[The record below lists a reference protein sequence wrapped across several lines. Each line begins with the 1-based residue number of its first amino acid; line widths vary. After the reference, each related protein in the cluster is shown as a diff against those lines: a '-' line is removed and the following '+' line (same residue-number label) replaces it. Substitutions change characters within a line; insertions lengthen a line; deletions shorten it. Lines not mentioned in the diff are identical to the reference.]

1 MSRVLEAFAHP
12 EILWSSPKKQ
22 RLNLSSQGS
31 KVPRLSQGSRVLSGQ
46 EERQERGAACRRE
59 PCPKREQIYAWHP
72 SWGQLGIM
80 GQLCHLP
87 SPPPKTPAALG
98 QSAFTKPPPSSA
110 PR

>member
-1 MSRVLEAFAHP
+1 MSRVLGAFAHP
-12 EILWSSPKKQ
+12 EILWSPPKKQ

-31 KVPRLSQGSRVLSGQ
+31 KVSRLSLGSRVLSGQ

-59 PCPKREQIYAWHP
+59 PCPKREHP

-98 QSAFTKPPPSSA
+98 QSTLTKPPLSSA